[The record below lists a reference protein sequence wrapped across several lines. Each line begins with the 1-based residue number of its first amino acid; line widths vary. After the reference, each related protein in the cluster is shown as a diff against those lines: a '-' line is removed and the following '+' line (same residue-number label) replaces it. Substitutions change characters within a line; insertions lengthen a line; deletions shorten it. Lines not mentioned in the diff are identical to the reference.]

1 TEDILAWAEHHLV
14 VQGGEVTS
22 WPRLL
27 DGDDRLLYWIQET
40 KRLGKPVEGHLPGAS
55 KKTLT
60 KMKLLGISADH
71 ESITAED
78 VITRLELGYQVGLRY
93 SSIRRDLGTLL
104 TDILAKGIHEFD
116 SFT

>member
-1 TEDILAWAEHHLV
+1 NIIWNYLLDKKKAFTLIENLNKLPVSMYWWVRYDSQTALQKEEDIFSTEDILAWAEHHLV

-60 KMKLLGISADH
+60 K
-71 ESITAED
+71 
-78 VITRLELGYQVGLRY
+78 
-93 SSIRRDLGTLL
+93 
-104 TDILAKGIHEFD
+104 
-116 SFT
+116 